1 MTITAKKPRNVPGFI
16 RFVLEFKILVA

>member
-1 MTITAKKPRNVPGFI
+1 MTVTAKKPRNVPGFI

>member
-1 MTITAKKPRNVPGFI
+1 MTITAKKPRNIPGFI